1 MINADPYINGEFVK
15 FSNIKR
21 TINPA
26 TMQYVTEYSEV
37 DEAGVDNALTAAEN
51 AFRTWSKL
59 NVTERASFLKR
70 AADYIDMHRQD
81 IADLITDEEGK
92 TIAES
97 LNEVNNAYKVL
108 YYYYGEGRRVTSY
121 VVQSEQDEVFAGT
134 IRMPLGIVYVV
145 SPFNSPFSIPFWN
158 IAPALLHGN
167 SVIFKPS
174 SITTGVGH
182 MVSMALHHAGI
193 PPGVFNTLFGN
204 SEMISQRLL
213 NSKSVQAFAFTG
225 GTEVG
230 NKLSEINGRYKRRQI
245 LELGG
250 KDPAIVCS
258 DANLDLAVS
267 SLLFASFS
275 NAGQR
280 CTAGSRIIIEEK
292 IYDDFKRKFIEGS
305 KKILVG
311 YGKDKGVKMGPVAG
325 SKQYSKVKAYIDDA
339 IARGV
344 AIGTDKRE
352 YSDKPDGYFIY
363 PTIFTEVD
371 KDDVLFQDEIFGPVA
386 VLTSAKDVDEAFD
399 LANHTK
405 YGLVSAIYTT
415 DIRKAFRAIDEID
428 AGVTFVNQGPTGIE
442 YSLPY
447 LGHKESGFGEE
458 LGLTSIMNYTKTKSI
473 YIDYSYNRR
482 PFFWDMK

>member
-1 MINADPYINGEFVK
+1 MMNADPYINGEFVK
-15 FSNIKR
+15 FQSKR
-21 TINPA
+21 KTLNPA
-26 TMQYVTEYSEV
+26 IMQTVTEYSEA
-37 DEAGVDNALTAAEN
+37 DEEGVERALISAEK
-51 AFRTWSKL
+51 AFGTWSRT
-59 NVTERASFLKR
+59 NVTERANFLKK
-70 AADYIDMHRQD
+70 AADYIDAHRQE
-81 IADLITDEEGK
+81 IAELITDEEGK
-92 TIAES
+92 TIGEA

-108 YYYYGEGRRVTSY
+108 YYYFGEARRVTSY
-121 VVQSEQDEVFAGT
+121 IVQSEQNNVFAGT
-134 IRMPLGIVYVV
+134 IRMPLGVVYVV

-167 SVIFKPS
+167 TVIFKPS

-182 MVSMALHHAGI
+182 MVSMAFHAAGM

-204 SEMISQRLL
+204 SEMISQKILSRQ
-213 NSKSVQAFAFTG
+213 SVQAFAFTG

-230 NKLSEINGRYKRRQI
+230 NRLSEINGRYKRRQI

-250 KDPAIVCS
+250 KDPAIVCA

-280 CTAGSRIIIEEK
+280 CTAGSRIIVEEK
-292 IYDDFKRKFIEGS
+292 VYEEFKKKFIEGA
-305 KKILVG
+305 KRIKVG
-311 YGKDKGVKMGPVAG
+311 YGKNKDVKMGPVAG
-325 SKQYSKVKAYIDDA
+325 SKQYSKVRSYIEDA
-339 IARGV
+339 ISRGV
-344 AIGTDKRE
+344 NLGTEERR
-352 YSDKPDGYFIY
+352 YSENPEGYFIY
-363 PTIFTEVD
+363 PTVFTEVD

-386 VLTSAKDVDEAFD
+386 VLTPARDIDEALD

-458 LGLTSIMNYTKTKSI
+458 LGLTSIMNYTKTKSV
-473 YIDYSYNRR
+473 YIDYSYSKR
-482 PFFWDMK
+482 PFFWDLK